1 MGFLLSSS
9 AFSLSSFNLTFFFL
23 FSPITFVISFCPY
36 VLQIGFCVSFWSHV
50 LQIAF
55 CVCLLLQIVI
65 VRHGPFDVSNVKS
78 NKYFEQLLPS
88 IYQTLQFASEV
99 LLQQILFSQFGKI
112 RSIHSFSIYF
122 QVWNSNKNELYI
134 FWSWHIFSKL
144 NHFLNRYTLYHVKST
159 I

>member
-55 CVCLLLQIVI
+55 CVCAVYFCKLLLFVTVHLTFRTLNPTNILSSFCLRSTKHFNLLQ
-65 VRHGPFDVSNVKS
+65 KWYY
-78 NKYFEQLLPS
+78 NKFFLHNLGKLDRFTHFLFIFKYEIRNKTSCTYFEVD
-88 IYQTLQFASEV
+88 I
-99 LLQQILFSQFGKI
+99 FSQ
-112 RSIHSFSIYF
+112 
-122 QVWNSNKNELYI
+122 N
-134 FWSWHIFSKL
+134 
-144 NHFLNRYTLYHVKST
+144 
-159 I
+159 